1 MKSFIPISNNNFTFD
16 SCSNC
21 NANCCDGR
29 KGTIYSQVLKEEFE
43 KTYKNFPILFIFGEL
58 GFCKPV
64 ILLTNGKEFC
74 FYQQNHMCSIYEDRP
89 TVCRTYPLS
98 PNLDNQIYIDIT
110 CPEVNKGKE
119 FLIKN
124 QKINMNSYKNSI
136 FDNYQDKYIE
146 THFEFETLDK
156 KDFKEAITIND
167 VIFYKYIGDEDSLY
181 VNLHKKSLKNLQKYL

>member
-110 CPEVNKGKE
+110 CPEVNKGNS

-124 QKINMNSYKNSI
+124 ENIIMDSYKNSI

-146 THFEFETLDK
+146 THFEFETLNK
-156 KDFKEAITIND
+156 EDFEEAITIND
-167 VIFYKYIGDEDSLY
+167 VIFYKYIGDKDSLY
-181 VNLHKKSLKNLQKYL
+181 INFHKKSLKNLQKYF